1 LLLQGLDP
9 IRDIINSRLVGRRWQ
24 AGQDGFLNL
33 RLKLRL
39 KLLKPLRRIR
49 LSSTGSGIPSQGSP
63 LHHGSGGAAPAAFWA
78 EHSAMV
84 AGLATGPLWRVITMS
99 PWLIASSLA
108 GDVQPCLPL
117 DAYGCRVGLAKVIQS
132 LMLHARNPDHCI
144 IIMDG
149 SGIQGPW
156 FSIDACSTS
165 GFPTAERQGKLGR
178 EC

>member
-1 LLLQGLDP
+1 MALDMASQFNSLVLDLCGDCGQLCRLSIGMVCQACLKMSLLLGQRRHLLLQGLDP
-9 IRDIINSRLVGRRWQ
+9 IRDIINSHLVGRRWQ

-63 LHHGSGGAAPAAFWA
+63 LDHGSGGAAPAAFWA

-117 DAYGCRVGLAKVIQS
+117 
-132 LMLHARNPDHCI
+132 
-144 IIMDG
+144 
-149 SGIQGPW
+149 
-156 FSIDACSTS
+156 
-165 GFPTAERQGKLGR
+165 E
-178 EC
+178 